1 MDKLGVGLGFTLTE
15 DRITEKLTS
24 DGFCFKLIRG
34 SSESEFCVIK
44 FSLVSDFEWEG
55 DEGFK
60 YWSKF
65 PSSSGQMHVFELGEF
80 WAIFFESLEVFP
92 LIR

>member
-15 DRITEKLTS
+15 ERITEKLILAVL
-24 DGFCFKLIRG
+24 CFKLIRD
-34 SSESEFCVIK
+34 SSESEFCVIR
-44 FSLVSDFEWEG
+44 FSLVSDFEFKG

-65 PSSSGQMHVFELGEF
+65 SSSSRHMHVSELGK
-80 WAIFFESLEVFP
+80 V
-92 LIR
+92 